1 MEKTTLAMIAIFAA
15 LGLVGVLT
23 ITVVTT
29 PVQEAEA
36 RGCENGQAGS
46 VAFNASKG
54 RCFGH

>member
-1 MEKTTLAMIAIFAA
+1 MIAIFAA